1 LTGIVAGRQPRVN
14 HAEGGTGLSTSRRI
28 AVLLAAS
35 ILALALVLVAL
46 AGRQQNQTLFAF
58 VGTAD
63 GFDIGVTD
71 ANGNAVTRVPPGTY
85 TFVVRDRSTLHNF
98 HFASN
103 EDRTVDFRT
112 ELGFVGEQSF
122 TVTLQADTEYAY
134 ACEPHWQT
142 MNGHLTTSSGTTPP
156 PPPPPPPPRPK
167 TLRAGVDAGGMAHVQ
182 ARTVKAGRYRI
193 VVRDASRRHNFHLVG
208 PGVNRRTGIRFS
220 GTAAWT
226 LRLARGT
233 YRYGSDPE
241 PLEGRLR
248 VR

>member
-1 LTGIVAGRQPRVN
+1 M
-14 HAEGGTGLSTSRRI
+14 STARRI
-28 AVLLAAS
+28 AVLCATTIVA
-35 ILALALVLVAL
+35 LALALVAL
-46 AGRQQNQTLFAF
+46 GGREQNQTLYGF

-71 ANGNAVTRVPPGTY
+71 SNGTPITRVEPGTY

-122 TVTLQADTEYAY
+122 TVTLQGATEYAY

-142 MNGHLTTSSGTTPP
+142 MNGHLTTNDAPPASPP
-156 PPPPPPPPRPK
+156 PTGPRPAAKPK
-167 TLRAGVDAGGMAHVQ
+167 TVRAGVTAGGTAFVA
-182 ARTVKAGRYRI
+182 ARSLRAARYRL
-193 VVRDASRRHNFHLVG
+193 VVKDSSKRRNFHLSG
-208 PGVNRRTGIRFS
+208 PGVNRRKGMAST
-220 GTAAWT
+220 GTATWT
-226 LRLARGT
+226 LRLKRGT

-248 VR
+248 IR